1 MKVEFRVKSKRVN
14 WTRKFK
20 TLAEAQ
26 HWAQT
31 AWEYENDPTV
41 YIEKIQTEV
50 VDTLEKP
57 CYNTHIATKEQT

>member
-1 MKVEFRVKSKRVN
+1 MLSKKAVDMKVEFRVKSKQVS

-26 HWAQT
+26 HWART
-31 AWEYENDPTV
+31 AWEYENDSTV

-50 VDTLEKP
+50 VDTSVKS
-57 CYNTHIATKEQT
+57 

>member
-57 CYNTHIATKEQT
+57 CYNTHIETKE

>member
-1 MKVEFRVKSKRVN
+1 MKVEFRVKSKQVS

-41 YIEKIQTEV
+41 YIEKIITEV
-50 VDTLEKP
+50 VDTLVK
-57 CYNTHIATKEQT
+57 

>member
-1 MKVEFRVKSKRVN
+1 MKVEFRVKSKRVS

-26 HWAQT
+26 HWTKT

-50 VDTLEKP
+50 VMTPK
-57 CYNTHIATKEQT
+57 KEMK

>member
-1 MKVEFRVKSKRVN
+1 MKVEFRVKSKQVS

-50 VDTLEKP
+50 VDYFTETVL
-57 CYNTHIATKEQT
+57 

>member
-57 CYNTHIATKEQT
+57 CYNTHIATKE

>member
-57 CYNTHIATKEQT
+57 CYNTHIATKELT